1 MSLMSLLHCSGLLF
15 PFLFR
20 FDYELNIA
28 SDNGTYG
35 RLPDA
40 GHNWEGVMG
49 DLINDR
55 ADIGLGAIHVTGD
68 RGIDVDFTVPFY
80 EYQGWTVMMKRE
92 AAHRNPFY
100 FFWIV
105 QWPIWKMLAYAYV
118 LALFVLYF
126 SINISQYSYRNN
138 MEQYVNDPEI
148 RYFGI
153 RELNF
158 FGFYCF
164 TGQGG
169 GMYPKGPTNEF
180 FAVAWW
186 TFAFVTVSTYAA
198 NTGAN
203 LTINRMITR
212 RETYDLVINQRM
224 FDFGTMNDSEPWHY
238 YRQMADVEATLYK

>member
-1 MSLMSLLHCSGLLF
+1 MF

-35 RLPDA
+35 RRPDA

-49 DLINDR
+49 DLINDK
-55 ADIGLGAIHVTGD
+55 ADIGLGAIHVTAE
-68 RGIDVDFTVPFY
+68 RAIDVDFTVPFY

-92 AAHRNPFY
+92 PAHRNPFY

-105 QWPIWKMLAYAYV
+105 QWPIWKMLAYAYL

-148 RYFGI
+148 RFFGI

-158 FGFYCF
+158 FGFFCF

-169 GMYPKGPTNEF
+169 GMYPKGPTNKF

-198 NTGAN
+198 NTADAG
-203 LTINRMITR
+203 NRTR
-212 RETYDLVINQRM
+212 N
-224 FDFGTMNDSEPWHY
+224 G
-238 YRQMADVEATLYK
+238 